1 MTPLHD
7 QPSRARHDAPGTVD
21 IRSAAELNK
30 YQRHTGGPTVDSG
43 GDRSCVHSGK
53 RPDMPTQEAINAEDT
68 LIHVLW
74 INAGLSCDGDS
85 VALTA
90 ATQPSVEE
98 IALGALP
105 GLPKVAVHW
114 PLIDFENGPEGG
126 ADDFLEWFW
135 KADRGEL
142 EPFVLV
148 VEGSIPNEQLHDE
161 GYWCGFGNNPETGQ
175 PVTTS
180 EWLDRL
186 APKAT
191 AIVAAGTCATYGGIH
206 AMAGNPTGAMG
217 VPDYLGWDWKSKA
230 GIPIVCVPGCPIQ
243 PDNLSETLTYLL
255 YMATDQAPMIPLD
268 DALRPQWLF
277 GATVHEGCDR
287 AGYYEQGDFATEYGS
302 PKCIVKLGCW
312 GPVVK
317 CNVPKR
323 GWINGVGGCPNV
335 GGICIGCTMPG
346 FPDKFMPFMDEPPG
360 GKLVHGRIRAVRVGY
375 PEPAQ
380 DHQAHVGQ
388 GTALAQS
395 RYETDHGRHT
405 HLVVPLGGSGGSP
418 PASNTERYVD
428 DNDHSGTFAQV
439 GIRRPGRDGVG
450 SDHAHRGQPGYLH
463 EDRLQAE
470 GSRGVPQHLVD
481 LPRLFDLHEG

>member
-1 MTPLHD
+1 
-7 QPSRARHDAPGTVD
+7 
-21 IRSAAELNK
+21 
-30 YQRHTGGPTVDSG
+30 
-43 GDRSCVHSGK
+43 
-53 RPDMPTQEAINAEDT
+53 MPTEAAVKAEET

-114 PLIDFENGPEGG
+114 PLIDFECGPTGG
-126 ADDFLEWFW
+126 ADDFLEWFF

-148 VEGSIPNEQLHDE
+148 VEGSIPNEKIKDE
-161 GYWCGFGNNPETGQ
+161 GYWCGFGNNPATGQ
-175 PVTTS
+175 PMTTS

-186 APKAT
+186 TPKAT
-191 AIVAAGTCATYGGIH
+191 AVVAVGTCAAYGGIH

-217 VPDYLGWDWKSKA
+217 VPDYLGWGWKSKA
-230 GIPIVCVPGCPIQ
+230 GIPIVCVPGCPIH

-255 YMATDQAPMIPLD
+255 YMATGQAPMIPLD
-268 DALRPQWLF
+268 DALRPKWLF
-277 GATVHEGCDR
+277 GNTVHEGCDR

-323 GWINGVGGCPNV
+323 GWINGIGGCPNV

-360 GKLVHGRIRAVRVGY
+360 GKLSSTASGLYGSVIRNLRGITARTVDK
-375 PEPAQ
+375 EP
-380 DHQAHVGQ
+380 
-388 GTALAQS
+388 
-395 RYETDHGRHT
+395 RWRHNGDKLT
-405 HLVVPLGGSGGSP
+405 TG
-418 PASNTERYVD
+418 A
-428 DNDHSGTFAQV
+428 
-439 GIRRPGRDGVG
+439 RRTW
-450 SDHAHRGQPGYLH
+450 
-463 EDRLQAE
+463 
-470 GSRGVPQHLVD
+470 
-481 LPRLFDLHEG
+481 

>member
-1 MTPLHD
+1 
-7 QPSRARHDAPGTVD
+7 
-21 IRSAAELNK
+21 
-30 YQRHTGGPTVDSG
+30 
-43 GDRSCVHSGK
+43 
-53 RPDMPTQEAINAEDT
+53 MPTAAAVKAEET

-90 ATQPSVEE
+90 ATQPSIEE

-105 GLPKVAVHW
+105 GLPQIAVHW
-114 PLIDFENGPEGG
+114 PLIDFECGPTGG
-126 ADDFLEWFW
+126 ADDFLEWFR

-148 VEGSIPNEQLHDE
+148 VEGSIPNEKLHDE
-161 GYWCGFGNNPETGQ
+161 GYWCGFGNDPDTDQ
-175 PVTTS
+175 PITTS

-191 AIVAAGTCATYGGIH
+191 AIVAVGTCATYGGIH

-217 VPDYLGWDWKSKA
+217 VADYLGWEWKSKA
-230 GIPIVCVPGCPIQ
+230 GIPIVNVPGCPIQ
-243 PDNLSETLTYLL
+243 PDNLSETLVYLL
-255 YMATDQAPMIPLD
+255 YMATEQAPMIPLD
-268 DALRPQWLF
+268 DALRPTWLF

-360 GKLVHGRIRAVRVGY
+360 GKLSTTAVGVYGSTIRKLRAMTTHTVDQ
-375 PEPAQ
+375 EPKW
-380 DHQAHVGQ
+380 
-388 GTALAQS
+388 
-395 RYETDHGRHT
+395 RK
-405 HLVVPLGGSGGSP
+405 PGSTLTTG
-418 PASNTERYVD
+418 ATR
-428 DNDHSGTFAQV
+428 TW
-439 GIRRPGRDGVG
+439 
-450 SDHAHRGQPGYLH
+450 
-463 EDRLQAE
+463 
-470 GSRGVPQHLVD
+470 
-481 LPRLFDLHEG
+481 